1 MITLLS
7 PAKTLDLEPSAIS
20 LRATKPRLLEK
31 SLELNNELSALSK
44 GKLQKLMSVSHKLT
58 DQVHGYVHDF
68 SVPFTSANAKP
79 AMLVFKGD
87 VYKPFDFDQYSKSD
101 FAVLQKKVRILSGLY
116 GLLRPLDL
124 MQAYRLEMSTRLKNP
139 KGKNLYDFWGSD
151 ITQLL
156 NKDIKK
162 NKASFVVNLASEEY
176 FKAIKPD
183 ALKAPLLKVSF
194 KEKKGE
200 DYRVIG
206 LFAKRARG
214 MMADYIVKNDL
225 SKLDE
230 LKSFNRDD
238 YKYNA
243 DFSTAEELVFTRG

>member
-7 PAKTLDLEPSAIS
+7 PAKTLDLEPTDIS
-20 LRATKPRLLEK
+20 VRATKPRLLEK
-31 SLELNNELSALSK
+31 SQELNDSLSNLSK
-44 GKLQKLMSVSHKLT
+44 PKLQKLMSVSHKLT
-58 DQVHGYVHDF
+58 DQVHGYVHNF
-68 SVPFTSANAKP
+68 SLPFTAANAKP

-87 VYKPFDFDQYSKSD
+87 VYKPFDFEQYSKND

-124 MQAYRLEMSTRLKNP
+124 MQAYRLEMSTRLANE

-151 ITQLL
+151 ITRVL
-156 NKDIKK
+156 NQDIKK
-162 NKASFVVNLASEEY
+162 NKASLVVNLASEEY
-176 FKAIKPD
+176 FKAIKSD
-183 ALKAPLLKVSF
+183 SLAAPLLKVSF
-194 KEKKGE
+194 KEKKGK
-200 DYRVIG
+200 DYKVIG

-225 SKLDE
+225 STLSE
-230 LKSFNRDD
+230 LKKFNRSD

-243 DFSTAEELVFTRG
+243 DFSSDEELVFTRG